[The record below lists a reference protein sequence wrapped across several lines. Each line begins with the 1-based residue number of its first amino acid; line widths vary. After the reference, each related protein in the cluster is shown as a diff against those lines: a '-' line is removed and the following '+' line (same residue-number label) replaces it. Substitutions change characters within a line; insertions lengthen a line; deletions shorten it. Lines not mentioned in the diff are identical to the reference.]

1 MYTHSKC
8 SLIKV
13 KVLLKRLII
22 VIICPRSH
30 ENILKEGERNST
42 HQYTENVRLP
52 SPHSVFALN
61 KSESYNDNNLQTM
74 PPAKYS

>member
-30 ENILKEGERNST
+30 ENILKEGERNSLHT
-42 HQYTENVRLP
+42 NTLKMLDYL
-52 SPHSVFALN
+52 ALIVCRVC
-61 KSESYNDNNLQTM
+61 
-74 PPAKYS
+74 